1 MENSRLAYTTL
12 QGQYHMAQYI
22 IPDEA
27 RPSLQAYISRKEE
40 KIKAVGVLLNTEKT
54 TSLWSAAWEREFVG
68 EWIAFMSRE

>member
-54 TSLWSAAWEREFVG
+54 TSL
-68 EWIAFMSRE
+68 